1 MTMNRRLKEENS
13 KLRFQLGLPSL
24 DDHTYS
30 IDSSDD
36 AKDSGGADSRHDDIN
51 EDIDLVE

>member
-1 MTMNRRLKEENS
+1 MNRKLKEENS

-24 DDHTYS
+24 DDRTYS

-36 AKDSGGADSRHDDIN
+36 AKDSGGANCLDDDYEN
-51 EDIDLVE
+51 LLE

>member
-36 AKDSGGADSRHDDIN
+36 AKDSGGANCLDDDYEN
-51 EDIDLVE
+51 LLE